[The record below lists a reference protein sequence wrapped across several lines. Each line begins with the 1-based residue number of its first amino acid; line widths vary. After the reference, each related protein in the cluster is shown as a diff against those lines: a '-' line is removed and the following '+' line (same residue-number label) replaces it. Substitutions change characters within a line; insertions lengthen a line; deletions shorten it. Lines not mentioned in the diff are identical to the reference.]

1 MSIEAYRRLSEALAA
16 GGDAIPP
23 AQEAVRQPRRADARA
38 VADPNSP
45 QAAGGSG
52 FSSRGAV
59 RRVTCG
65 QRTAQSIVRRVWVG
79 RKDEV
84 PDACKEK
91 PARRHRRPVRMSGL
105 WPVQIGVCS
114 SALPTTPVAHISPQ
128 VTCSATCSRAISCPE
143 ASGMPCLTVENR
155 SRPAPRTARLPER
168 GRRAGRSMTEGKRSG
183 SEESGFGS
191 RRINGRTEC
200 STEAI

>member
-1 MSIEAYRRLSEALAA
+1 LVALSRLSYNYVFAVHRLEDR
-16 GGDAIPP
+16 GGDASL
-23 AQEAVRQPRRADARA
+23 AHGSSGRTGYLEVEAP
-38 VADPNSP
+38 
-45 QAAGGSG
+45 
-52 FSSRGAV
+52 RGAV
-59 RRVTCG
+59 RRVTSG
-65 QRTAQSIVRRVWVG
+65 RRTAQSIVRRVWVG

-114 SALPTTPVAHISPQ
+114 SALPTTPIAHISPR
-128 VTCSATCSRAISCPE
+128 VTCSATCSRATSCPE
-143 ASGMPCLTVENR
+143 APGMPCLAVENR
-155 SRPAPRTARLPER
+155 SRPPPRTARLPER
-168 GRRAGRSMTEGKRSG
+168 GRRAGCSMTEGKRSG

-191 RRINGRTEC
+191 RRINSRTEY